1 MAKIFI
7 CVGEKTKMLA
17 ISDEIAQYLA
27 EAEGGVFEI
36 EDFLGEKF
44 LNKIGYNDDLPYG
57 QRSLSIY
64 SSTGKYLFSSVA

>member
-1 MAKIFI
+1 MAKLFI
-7 CVGEKTKMLA
+7 SLGEKTKTLA

-36 EDFLGEKF
+36 EDFLREKF
-44 LNKIGYNDDLPYG
+44 LNKIGYNDLPYG
-57 QRSLSIY
+57 QKNLSIY